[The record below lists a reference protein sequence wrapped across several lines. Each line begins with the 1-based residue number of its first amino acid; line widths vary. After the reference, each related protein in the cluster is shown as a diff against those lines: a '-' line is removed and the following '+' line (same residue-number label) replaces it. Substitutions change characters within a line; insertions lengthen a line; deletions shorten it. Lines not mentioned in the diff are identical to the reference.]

1 MRKCTILLVALMGS
15 FSVALAQDTTA
26 VETPGT
32 SKLSGSS
39 SYRASVGLRLL
50 FDGPTPAITGKYFL
64 TQRDAV
70 EFSVGFPEGGT
81 FVEGLYQY
89 HGTFA
94 DAPGLLWYGGAGLMG
109 LFPSGAMDSYLGLP
123 FIIGLEYKPA
133 SVPLTFGFDW
143 QPLIYLSSDVAD
155 RFNARQFGLV
165 IRVAVK

>member
-1 MRKCTILLVALMGS
+1 MKKIIILLVALVS
-15 FSVALAQDTTA
+15 NFSVALAQETTTE
-26 VETPGT
+26 ETPKT
-32 SKLSGSS
+32 NKLSGSS

-109 LFPSGAMDSYLGLP
+109 LFPSGIEESYLGLP

-133 SVPLTFGFDW
+133 TVPLTFGFDW
-143 QPLIYLSSDVAD
+143 QPLIYLSSDIVD

-165 IRVAVK
+165 IRVAIK